1 MYLIGALFLKNNI
14 DPSQEPMADSC
25 HGHAVVFA
33 LPLFALIEGSQVGV
47 VLPGYGCCHPDRSAE
62 IG

>member
-25 HGHAVVFA
+25 HGHVVVLT
-33 LPLFALIEGSQVGV
+33 LPPFALIEGSQVGI
-47 VLPGYGCCHPDRSAE
+47 VLPGHRGRHPDRSAE